1 MKQTQGQGDS
11 RSSCNCLWQVATGE
25 IVSIGCPYQ
34 LSLGM
39 GAKVWP
45 IPVIVSPRKA
55 SEIPIWTE
63 QG

>member
-1 MKQTQGQGDS
+1 M
-11 RSSCNCLWQVATGE
+11 ATGE

-45 IPVIVSPRKA
+45 ILVIGSPRKA
-55 SEIPIWTE
+55 SEIPI
-63 QG
+63 